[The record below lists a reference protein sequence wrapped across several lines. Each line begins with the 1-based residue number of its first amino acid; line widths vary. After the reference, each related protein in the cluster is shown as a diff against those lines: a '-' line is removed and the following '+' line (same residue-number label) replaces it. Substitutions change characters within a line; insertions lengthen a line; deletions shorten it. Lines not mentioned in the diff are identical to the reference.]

1 MERNYRTSSE
11 YHTESEKDRY
21 LKEEAYLRAQR
32 KVKKVKGFYIH
43 LIVYLLV
50 NIFLIGIIGVFSGY
64 SNIWVFGNFLTPF
77 FWGIGVI
84 FHALGVFGPNL
95 VFGKEW
101 EDRKIKEYMDKENKR
116 WE

>member
-1 MERNYRTSSE
+1 MERKYKTSSDFN
-11 YHTESEKDRY
+11 SETAQERY
-21 LKEEAYLRAQR
+21 MKEEAYLRAQKR
-32 KVKKVKGFYIH
+32 VKKVKGFYVH

-50 NIFLIGIIGVFSGY
+50 NIFLIGTIGFFSGY
-64 SNIWVFGNFLTPF
+64 NNIWVFGNFLTPF
-77 FWGIGVI
+77 FWGIGLV
-84 FHALGVFGPNL
+84 FHAIGVFGPNL